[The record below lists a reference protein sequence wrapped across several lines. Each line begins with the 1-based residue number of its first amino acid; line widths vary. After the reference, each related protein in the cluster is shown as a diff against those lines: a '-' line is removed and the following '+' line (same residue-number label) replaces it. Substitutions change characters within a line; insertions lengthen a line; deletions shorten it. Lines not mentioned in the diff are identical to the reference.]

1 MCKAMGTSGSSNGC
15 WYPQSFRSLCLLSL
29 WRVPPREADL
39 FVMKPQGQRLHEHW
53 TNIHRMRFLAQQ
65 HPQIETVRAH
75 KSNKGTDPS
84 SFDVYGRA
92 VEYHQSPFDLHIILA
107 ASGAEMYVGVTVNK
121 IKKQNTPEHRGGLI
135 ALWWSGPAAPSK
147 ISAVAEAVF
156 FDICEL
162 GEKIPNCALGR
173 AMLSR
178 PAASASGGQAASSSG
193 PPPTSATPP
202 SESQPTAAEPQPLE
216 GETAEIFDAPE
227 ADVPESILEGPH
239 PEAKATSSGPSPQPL
254 AGITEGEAGAK
265 EESHS
270 LPLPEEAEA
279 PPQQEALDAGAP
291 RTPKTPPPE
300 PPQRKAEATVP
311 VKAISEADSSAKA
324 SAP

>member
-1 MCKAMGTSGSSNGC
+1 M
-15 WYPQSFRSLCLLSL
+15 
-29 WRVPPREADL
+29 
-39 FVMKPQGQRLHEHW
+39 
-53 TNIHRMRFLAQQ
+53 
-65 HPQIETVRAH
+65 
-75 KSNKGTDPS
+75 
-84 SFDVYGRA
+84 
-92 VEYHQSPFDLHIILA
+92 
-107 ASGAEMYVGVTVNK
+107 
-121 IKKQNTPEHRGGLI
+121 I
-135 ALWWSGPAAPSK
+135 ALWWSGPAAPN

-162 GEKIPNCALGR
+162 GEKIPNCAFGR
-173 AMLSR
+173 AMSASLTST

-216 GETAEIFDAPE
+216 GETAEILDAPE
-227 ADVPESILEGPH
+227 AEPPGSILEGPH

-291 RTPKTPPPE
+291 RTPQTPPPE

-311 VKAISEADSSAKA
+311 VKAMPKRKELAVGEQLSPRHPPAKRTAAPKHLPPDTQPLSE
-324 SAP
+324 P